1 MAGTF
6 RAKRGIA
13 MCGSAPK
20 VVQTDPQAE
29 ADAAA
34 DAAAKA
40 ANADAASRK
49 KRKKGSSLL
58 ASGAEGAADSGSSLL
73 SSGAQAAQQK
83 NTLGA

>member
-1 MAGTF
+1 
-6 RAKRGIA
+6 

-34 DAAAKA
+34 DAAAKS

-58 ASGAEGAADSGSSLL
+58 ASGAEGPQMPVIRCS
-73 SSGAQAAQQK
+73 QAALRRQEINQRW
-83 NTLGA
+83 GRD

>member
-1 MAGTF
+1 
-6 RAKRGIA
+6 
-13 MCGSAPK
+13 MCGGGAPK

-29 ADAAA
+29 ADAVA
-34 DAAAKA
+34 DAKLAKA
-40 ANADAASRK
+40 ANADAAARK